1 MPIANIELRH
11 LRYFVA
17 VAESGSISKAAR
29 CLHVSQP
36 PLSRQM
42 RELEAEV
49 GVPLFQREAR
59 QQSLTPAGKAFFNEA
74 KVILQRFED
83 ALVLTRETAN
93 REEYRFRIGHSSA
106 SSSEALPRIL
116 RSFQRLH
123 PEAKVELRTMSTL
136 EMIRLLHRGE
146 LDICMSVSARPEDYE
161 EFTFDEIGSYRL
173 LVAMSHQHPFVPLD
187 KVSLRDLSREQVIS
201 AKSSAYPQYN
211 RLISDLLSPYNP
223 SFCVAEE
230 HDGVEGVITAVEAGR
245 GLVVVYEMQV
255 QAIGDRLVF
264 RELDPNPPCIPL
276 LLFYKKGQGN
286 LLTNSFVR
294 VATEAPFGCVQ
305 AIGNSPS

>member
-17 VAESGSISKAAR
+17 VAESGSISQAAR

-42 RELEAEV
+42 REMEAEV
-49 GVPLFQREAR
+49 GVPLFQRDSR
-59 QQSLTPAGKAFFNEA
+59 QQSLTAAGKAFFNEA
-74 KVILQRFED
+74 KIILQRFED
-83 ALVLTRETAN
+83 ALVLTREAASGD
-93 REEYRFRIGHSSA
+93 ECKLRIGHSSA

-116 RSFQRLH
+116 RSFQSLH

-136 EMIRLLHRGE
+136 EMVRLLHRGE
-146 LDICMSVSARPEDYE
+146 LDICMSVSALPEDHD
-161 EFTFDEIGSYRL
+161 EFTFDQIGSYRL
-173 LVAMSHQHPFVPLD
+173 FVAMSHQHPFVQLD
-187 KVSLRDLSREQVIS
+187 KVSLRDLSRERVIS

-211 RLISDLLSPYNP
+211 TLISDLLLPYNP
-223 SFCVAEE
+223 SFRVAEE

-245 GLVVVYEMQV
+245 GVVIVYEMQV

-264 RELDPNPPCIPL
+264 RELDPDPPCIPL
-276 LLFYKKGQGN
+276 LLFHKKGQGN

-294 VATEAPFGCVQ
+294 AATEAASDSC
-305 AIGNSPS
+305 SSKW